1 MIKEIDYTY
10 CPSCGSP
17 FEKIPPNLLR
27 CTKCNLHF
35 YVNPKPTTAILLINT
50 AGEILFVV
58 RKIDPKKGML
68 DLPGGFVDINETLEE
83 GMIREID
90 EELGVTIAV
99 EKLTYLGS
107 TVDEYEHGGIESRT
121 INAMYTA
128 PLSENVHIV
137 PADYVAS
144 ILWVDVNAIKYE
156 TIAFK
161 GVATFMQSYFSSK
174 V

>member
-35 YVNPKPTTAILLINT
+35 YVNPKPTTSILLINT
-50 AGEILFVV
+50 AGEILFVI

-68 DLPGGFVDINETLEE
+68 DLPGGFVDIDETLEE

-90 EELGVTIAV
+90 EELGVAITV
-99 EKLTYLGS
+99 EKLRYLGS
-107 TVDEYEHGGIESRT
+107 MVDEYEHGGIESRT

-128 PLSENVHIV
+128 PLPENAHIV
-137 PADYVAS
+137 PADDVADFLFIS
-144 ILWVDVNAIKYE
+144 PNKIPYE
-156 TIAFK
+156 KLAFQGMK
-161 GVATFMQSYFSSK
+161 DFLKTYYPRD
-174 V
+174 